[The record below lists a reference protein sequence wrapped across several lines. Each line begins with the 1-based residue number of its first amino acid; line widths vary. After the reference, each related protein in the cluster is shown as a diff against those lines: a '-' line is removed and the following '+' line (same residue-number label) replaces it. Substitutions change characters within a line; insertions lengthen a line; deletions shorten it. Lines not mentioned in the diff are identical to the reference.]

1 MLFLSQGDIV
11 FANFPF
17 EEDKNITK
25 PCPCLVLAIDD
36 VNQKK
41 NLAAKFMS
49 IYILAD
55 LFLASFVY
63 NLL

>member
-1 MLFLSQGDIV
+1 MLLSSQGDIV

-17 EEDKNITK
+17 EEDKNIAK
-25 PCPCLVLAIDD
+25 PRPCLVLAVDD
-36 VNQKK
+36 VNQKI
-41 NLAAKFMS
+41 LAAKFMS

-63 NLL
+63 TLL